1 MRYLLFSLLLAL
13 LSPDDALKLSDNGTL
28 YDVELL
34 CSGKPLKKGVTFIR
48 NEAYERMGR
57 CYGYVNCT
65 ACTTCNYCEYCNS
78 GGSCGVCSYGT
89 PEPIYRQE
97 EVVRER
103 PREVPKSRI
112 DLPRPVKPIH
122 TVPEVNTNQVFSM
135 GDHVNIRNLPTIHSD
150 VLGQVYTGD
159 RLLVLAKSPYMQHV
173 GHFGRDYWYK
183 VERDGIAGWVFGNL
197 LDLDGLNPGSI
208 DTENLEYRVIDVSF
222 INVRSKPS
230 VRSKILFKLYT
241 GDRITIIMRSDQI
254 STVPGYGTNYW
265 YLVAHEGFEGWVFGS
280 LIGK

>member
-13 LSPDDALKLSDNGTL
+13 LSPDDALKLNDNGTL

-57 CYGYVNCT
+57 CYGYANCT
-65 ACTTCNYCEYCNS
+65 ACRTCNYCEYCNS

-89 PEPIYRQE
+89 PAPIYRE
-97 EVVRER
+97 KPIVRER
-103 PREVPKSRI
+103 PGYIPKSPI
-112 DLPRPVKPIH
+112 DVPRPLTP
-122 TVPEVNTNQVFSM
+122 VPTMTEVRNDYAVSK
-135 GDHVNIRNLPTIHSD
+135 GDFVNIRSLPTIHSE
-150 VLGQVYTGD
+150 VLGKVNTGD
-159 RLLVLAKSPYMQHV
+159 RLDVISKSPYMQQV
-173 GHFGRDYWYK
+173 GQYGWGYWYK
-183 VERDGIAGWVFGNL
+183 VKEDGMEGWIFGNL

-208 DTENLEYRVIDVSF
+208 DTENLEYRVIDASF

-265 YLVAHEGFEGWVFGS
+265 YLVAHEGFEGWV
-280 LIGK
+280 LVH